1 MRLVGRPR
9 RAAQLLR
16 TCNLYGHDTAQA
28 FHLAL
33 LQTEGLIASIFGVLS
48 VLLSSP
54 AGAPLAPLKG
64 EGETPP
70 PLSRPSKLRLSAK
83 S

>member
-16 TCNLYGHDTAQA
+16 TCNIYGHDTAQA

-54 AGAPLAPLKG
+54 AGAPLAPLNHYRLKPVG
-64 EGETPP
+64 CIATE
-70 PLSRPSKLRLSAK
+70 SRSCG
-83 S
+83 